1 MAEDNKK
8 LLQAAKKNLDAL
20 GDALGKKIGA
30 AIEKQDAGNTTSTL
44 AAVKESFTK
53 PAGTLT
59 TIPDEVYKK
68 VAEALNANAKIKS
81 IFTTYS
87 ANEGKCIKQ
96 VATQIGKLLSKIDD
110 IKVPVKVSGNT
121 VTYTVK
127 FAGSHLGVSGSFIN
141 VIQGKKNSWLNW
153 KDESTGKNAMAQ
165 YCLSL
170 YNLGKSVTNARKIII
185 DALKEEGARL
195 LGAIFNNGSDS
206 IYKKIFG
213 NAAFKKVAEEYKTSE
228 IEQIV
233 QSVKGKKISAAL
245 TQYEGLNNSYNHL
258 VTEINSKNYSAANAK
273 FLADSFTNT
282 AKKIQKSL
290 AALGVT
296 VNLETL
302 PSPALGLVYNAKS
315 TAVTLPANC
324 TNDFK
329 TSDYKSSVKNIYA
342 DTFTKSVT
350 INGNANDNI
359 IYGGAGK
366 DVLYGNGGNDKIFG
380 NAGND
385 ILVGGKGNDT
395 LTGGAGKD
403 TFFYANGD
411 SKDVIADFTAKDKI
425 YLSSGSINS
434 VTLSGK
440 DVTLKIGKGSIKL
453 QNAKNKEIT
462 VVDAYNNV
470 TKKYRNDKLVS
481 QVSLNVPSDALNYNG
496 HSYYIYSNVAN
507 TWNEA
512 KAYCEARGGHLA
524 VINNAKENSAL
535 FNYVR
540 SKNYMEA
547 YFGLSD
553 ASKEGTWTWATS
565 EKVSYKNFASGEPNG
580 GTYENYGMFY
590 AWAYPDGEWNDGDFK
605 VTQNFICE
613 WDNSLDS
620 IIVDSVIGYEVKS
633 YDLLEDADNSN
644 ELLKGVTFA
653 QAASKK

>member
-1 MAEDNKK
+1 MADDNKK
-8 LLQAAKKNLDAL
+8 LLQATKKNLDAL
-20 GDALGKKIGA
+20 GDALGKKLGA
-30 AIEKQDAGNTTSTL
+30 AIEKQDAGNTTSNL
-44 AAVKESFTK
+44 AAVKESFAKT
-53 PAGTLT
+53 AGTLT
-59 TIPDEVYKK
+59 KIPDEVYKK
-68 VAEALNANAKIKS
+68 IAEALNANAKIKS

-110 IKVPVKVSGNT
+110 IKVPVKVSGKT

-170 YNLGKSVTNARKIII
+170 YNLGKSVTNARKIIL
-185 DALKEEGARL
+185 DSLKEEGARL
-195 LGAIFNNGSDS
+195 LGAIFNNGTDNV
-206 IYKKIFG
+206 YKKIFG

-290 AALGVT
+290 SSLGVT

-324 TNDFK
+324 TNNFK

-359 IYGGAGK
+359 IYSGAGK

-385 ILVGGKGNDT
+385 ELY
-395 LTGGAGKD
+395 GGAGKD

-411 SKDVIADFTAKDKI
+411 GNDVIADFTAKDEI
-425 YLSSGSINS
+425 YLSSGSIDS

-453 QNAKNKEIT
+453 QNAKDKEIT
-462 VVDAYNNV
+462 VVDAYNNT

-481 QVSLNVPSDALNYNG
+481 ENYN
-496 HSYYIYSNVAN
+496 YSEV
-507 TWNEA
+507 
-512 KAYCEARGGHLA
+512 
-524 VINNAKENSAL
+524 NS
-535 FNYVR
+535 
-540 SKNYMEA
+540 E
-547 YFGLSD
+547 
-553 ASKEGTWTWATS
+553 
-565 EKVSYKNFASGEPNG
+565 
-580 GTYENYGMFY
+580 
-590 AWAYPDGEWNDGDFK
+590 
-605 VTQNFICE
+605 I
-613 WDNSLDS
+613 
-620 IIVDSVIGYEVKS
+620 VIGYVKKNGCVSS
-633 YDLLEDADNSN
+633 YVSDSDYSTNSFDLIDDWDGGDLDALMNELPTKNISADFLANDADNPN
-644 ELLKGVTFA
+644 KLLKGITFA

>member
-8 LLQAAKKNLDAL
+8 LLQSAKKNLDVL
-20 GDALGKKIGA
+20 GDALGKKLGA
-30 AIEKQDAGNTTSTL
+30 AIEKQDAGETTSTL

-110 IKVPVKVSGNT
+110 IKVPVEENGKT

-127 FAGSHLGVSGSFIN
+127 FDGSHLGVSGSFIN

-170 YNLGKSVTNARKIII
+170 YNLGKSVTNARKIIL
-185 DALKEEGARL
+185 DSLKEEGARL
-195 LGAIFNNGSDS
+195 LGAIFNNGADS
-206 IYKKIFG
+206 VYKKIFG

-258 VTEINSKNYSAANAK
+258 VTEINSKNYNAANAK
-273 FLADSFTNT
+273 FLADSFTST

-290 AALGVT
+290 SALGVA
-296 VNLETL
+296 VNLEIL

-350 INGNANDNI
+350 INGNANDNV

-366 DVLYGNGGNDKIFG
+366 DVLYGSGGNDKIFG

-385 ILVGGKGNDT
+385 ILDGGKGNDT
-395 LTGGAGKD
+395 LTGGNGSD

-411 SKDVIADFTAKDKI
+411 GKDVIADFTAKDKI
-425 YLSSGSINS
+425 YLSSGDIDS

-462 VVDAYNNV
+462 VIVDIGSFKETLTYNFIN
-470 TKKYRNDKLVS
+470 NKLVS
-481 QVSLNVPSDALNYNG
+481 AIYFDDVFWFSTDGKKNSFTVNGNVYTVTNDYNGIYITKGGVVSGLDEDAMLKVNPAKDITVNGVSYNADEIIGETIVGYMKKNGCVSSYVSDANY
-496 HSYYIYSNVAN
+496 S
-507 TWNEA
+507 T
-512 KAYCEARGGHLA
+512 
-524 VINNAKENSAL
+524 NSFDL
-535 FNYVR
+535 I
-540 SKNYMEA
+540 
-547 YFGLSD
+547 D
-553 ASKEGTWTWATS
+553 DW
-565 EKVSYKNFASGEPNG
+565 NG
-580 GTYENYGMFY
+580 GSTLDALMNELPTKNISV
-590 AWAYPDGEWNDGDFK
+590 DF
-605 VTQNFICE
+605 
-613 WDNSLDS
+613 L
-620 IIVDSVIGYEVKS
+620 
-633 YDLLEDADNSN
+633 ADNTDNPN